1 MRALQLVLGAA
12 FVALLAH
19 PVVAQESVLRDSASV
34 IVDGPRAAA
43 ADSALRAEE
52 ARGFSGVVLVA
63 TGGRVILRKGYGLAV
78 RAPQRP
84 FAPATVVQIGSNT
97 KDFTA
102 VATLQ
107 LQEQGKLSVHDS
119 LGKFFP
125 NVPADK
131 RGITVWDLVTHR
143 SGLPLYS
150 GMDFEPVTR
159 EQFITRVMALPLR
172 FAPGTQQAYSNVG
185 YSVLAAIIE
194 QLVNDTYGGYVNAHI
209 WKPLGMHDTGLL
221 LVNWDT
227 LRLAHGYQGAEDN
240 GTMLDKPHADNGP
253 YWNLRGNGGYLSTVT
268 DMYHF
273 YDVLF
278 NTSTLLQP
286 ATRDL
291 RFPPDRPVALAGSDM
306 INFFLYERDPRS
318 GTVLVMATNWSEY
331 PAPRAREGVAAVL
344 GLPALGGPGRTRV
357 GGPKGAGEA
366 APPAK
371 AVTLPDTPAG
381 RQAGAFIAM
390 FNAGDTAAARKFML
404 EQETPN
410 PNDHRTMEQRLS
422 SYRGMR
428 SQVGTMMP
436 VEIVSSSP
444 AEIVLRMRTE
454 KGESPVLTVT
464 VEAAAPHRI
473 SGLRIEAE

>member
-1 MRALQLVLGAA
+1 MRALRFVLGAA
-12 FVALLAH
+12 FAALIVH
-19 PVVAQESVLRDSASV
+19 PAVAQESVLRDSASV
-34 IVDGPRAAA
+34 ILEGPKAAA

-52 ARGFSGVVLVA
+52 AKGFSGVVLIA

-78 RAPQRP
+78 REPKRA
-84 FAPATVVQIGSNT
+84 FAPSTVVQIGSNT

-102 VATLQ
+102 VAILQ

-119 LGKFFP
+119 LGKFFKD
-125 NVPADK
+125 VPADK

-159 EQFITRVMALPLR
+159 EQFVARVMAMPLR
-172 FAPGTQQAYSNVG
+172 FPAGTQQAYSNVG

-221 LVNWDT
+221 LVKWDT

-253 YWNLRGNGGYLSTVT
+253 YWNLRGNGGYISTVT

-278 NTSTLLQP
+278 NTNTLLQP

-318 GTVLVMATNWSEY
+318 ETVLIMATNWSEY
-331 PAPRAREGVAAVL
+331 PAPKAREGVAAVL
-344 GLPALGGPGRTRV
+344 GLPAMGNRGGTRV
-357 GGPKGAGEA
+357 GGPRPAETT
-366 APPAK
+366 PAK
-371 AVTLPDTPAG
+371 PIALPDTPAG
-381 RQAGAFIAM
+381 RQAGAYIAM
-390 FNAGDTAAARKFML
+390 FNAGDTTAARKFML
-404 EQETPN
+404 EQLMPN
-410 PNDHRTMEQRLS
+410 PNDHRTIEQRLS
-422 SYRGMR
+422 NYRGMR
-428 SQVGTMMP
+428 SQVGTMIP

-444 AEIVLRMRTE
+444 TEIVLRMRTE
-454 KGESPVLTVT
+454 KGESPELTVT
-464 VEAAAPHRI
+464 VEASAPYRI
-473 SGLRIEAE
+473 SALRIMAE